1 MSQRNNP
8 QGTRG
13 QGPHSQ
19 ESGFAYIMALFM
31 ILLVFAASSAAI
43 LDLRTDRRRQRED
56 EMIWRGNQYVRAIRL
71 YYRKTGKYPQ
81 NLDDL
86 QKGLPELHFLRL
98 SAYKD
103 PVNTDDGAWRFIYVN
118 SAGQIIGSVKY
129 ASLQQMA
136 LMDLNGG
143 QDANRIWPFRY
154 VVAVRFS
161 SRARHRILLARR
173 ARNPARVRR
182 ISAARTVPR
191 LPIQGRDR
199 IPLQR
204 SPARMRS
211 SSPQA
216 PQSGA
221 SVFGSPV
228 AQQPT
233 GPVDGPVIGGFL
245 TGVGSTVDH
254 PSVRV
259 YDGATN
265 YNQWEFIWNPIED
278 QARAVQQGVGQSQG
292 ILPGLLGPGSP
303 GGLQGQPGASRTR
316 NARLWRRCRSRLDRS
331 PNPLSEPLT

>member
-8 QGTRG
+8 QGARR
-13 QGPHSQ
+13 QGPRSQ

-43 LDLRTDRRRQRED
+43 LDLRTDRRRQREE

-143 QDANRIWPFRY
+143 KMPTASPPGMSSPFGSPAAPSQDSTSA
-154 VVAVRFS
+154 ASAQSGQSGTS
-161 SRARHRILLARR
+161 SPPSGTTSSDSGSGQNP
-173 ARNPARVRR
+173 NPAQPGQN
-182 ISAARTVPR
+182 APT
-191 LPIQGRDR
+191 
-199 IPLQR
+199 
-204 SPARMRS
+204 
-211 SSPQA
+211 SPQA

-221 SVFGSPV
+221 GVFGSPV

-245 TGVGSTVDH
+245 TGVGSAVDH
-254 PSVRV
+254 PSVKV
-259 YDGATN
+259 YDGASN

-278 QARAVQQGVGQSQG
+278 QARAVQQGVGQAQG

-303 GGLQGQPGASRTR
+303 GGLQGQPGATGIGTPAPGGAAAPGSMQ
-316 NARLWRRCRSRLDRS
+316 
-331 PNPLSEPLT
+331 PNPQ

>member
-1 MSQRNNP
+1 MICRNNP
-8 QGTRG
+8 RGTRG
-13 QGPHSQ
+13 PRLQ
-19 ESGFAYIMALFM
+19 ESGFAYLMALFM

-43 LDLRTDRRRQRED
+43 LDLRTDRRRQREE

-103 PVNTDDGAWRFIYVN
+103 PVNTSDGVWRFIYVN

-143 QDANRIWPFRY
+143 KMPTASGPTGMSSPFG
-154 VVAVRFS
+154 S
-161 SRARHRILLARR
+161 T
-173 ARNPARVRR
+173 
-182 ISAARTVPR
+182 SAFG
-191 LPIQGRDR
+191 QGSG
-199 IPLQR
+199 
-204 SPARMRS
+204 SPAS
-211 SSPQA
+211 TQSGQSATSPPPGGTSSPDSGSGQTTSPTQPA
-216 PQSGA
+216 QNGPTSPQSGA
-221 SVFGSPV
+221 GVFGSPI

-254 PSVRV
+254 PSVKV
-259 YDGATN
+259 YDGSSN

-278 QARAVQQGVGQSQG
+278 QARAVQQGVGQAQG

-303 GGLQGQPGASRTR
+303 GGLQGQPGAAGMGTPAPGGATGPGSTQ
-316 NARLWRRCRSRLDRS
+316 
-331 PNPLSEPLT
+331 PNPQ

>member
-13 QGPHSQ
+13 QGPRSR

-43 LDLRTDRRRQRED
+43 LDLRTDRRRQREE

-103 PVNTDDGAWRFIYVN
+103 PVNTSDGAWRFIYVN
-118 SAGQIIGSVKY
+118 AAGQIIGSVKY

-136 LMDLNGG
+136 LMELNGG
-143 QDANRIWPFRY
+143 KMPTASGPPGMSSPFGSTSAFGQD
-154 VVAVRFS
+154 S
-161 SRARHRILLARR
+161 G
-173 ARNPARVRR
+173 
-182 ISAARTVPR
+182 SAAGA
-191 LPIQGRDR
+191 QSG
-199 IPLQR
+199 QSAA
-204 SPARMRS
+204 SPQPGGTTSPDSGSGQTTAPGQPGQS
-211 SSPQA
+211 APTSPQA

-221 SVFGSPV
+221 GVFGNPIT
-228 AQQPT
+228 QQPT

-254 PSVRV
+254 PSVKV
-259 YDGATN
+259 YDGSSN

-278 QARAVQQGVGQSQG
+278 QARAVQQGVGQAQG
-292 ILPGLLGPGSP
+292 ILPGLLGPGSS
-303 GGLQGQPGASRTR
+303 GGLQGQPGSTGIGTPAPGG
-316 NARLWRRCRSRLDRS
+316 AAGPGAMQ
-331 PNPLSEPLT
+331 PNPPQNP